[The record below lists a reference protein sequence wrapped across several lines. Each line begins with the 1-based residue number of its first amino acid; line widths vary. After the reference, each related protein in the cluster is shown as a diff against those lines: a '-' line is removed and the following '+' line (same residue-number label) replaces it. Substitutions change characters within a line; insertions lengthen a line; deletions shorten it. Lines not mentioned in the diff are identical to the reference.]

1 MELQKEIVIE
11 NTPALVSVNFD
22 QLRERLEQ
30 ELERYRVVVTA
41 DTLAD
46 AKKLATELNST
57 KKLIDDRRKAEVAKA
72 SEPIKQFDER
82 MKELVLMCA
91 KGRQDILDQVKRFE
105 DETREICRALLMSHR
120 ESMFKKHGVAEEFQ
134 RTENQSTIEDLVKI
148 SHVTAKGALTKA
160 AKDTVEQRVMED
172 AALQAKI
179 ERRLLELENRSY
191 KAGLSAPLQRGHV
204 EAFLFADDDH
214 YQASLEQMISVEV
227 ERQEQAEEA
236 LRKKVAKENERQ
248 EQAAPAQ
255 QASEQTPAN
264 PVRDDVSISYAA
276 PERAA
281 TPPPAPGKAQCLVRC
296 QFAVEVPDLLTV
308 EAIEAELRGVME
320 KAGLGKTLTGIAVD
334 RLDQAAA

>member
-57 KKLIDDRRKAEVAKA
+57 KQLNDDRRKAEVAKA

-82 MKELVLMCA
+82 RKELVLMCA

-227 ERQEQAEEA
+227 ERQEQAEAA
-236 LRKKVAKENERQ
+236 LRRKVAKENQRAE
-248 EQAAPAQ
+248 APAQ
-255 QASEQTPAN
+255 QAQAPAN
-264 PVRDDVSISYAA
+264 PVRDDVAISYAA

-281 TPPPAPGKAQCLVRC
+281 TPPPAPGKAQYLVRC
-296 QFAVEVPDLLTV
+296 QFEVEVPDSLTV
-308 EAIEAELRGVME
+308 EAIETELRRVME

>member
-1 MELQKEIVIE
+1 MELQNEIVIQ

-22 QLRERLEQ
+22 QLRDHLEQ

-41 DTLAD
+41 DTLAG

-227 ERQEQAEEA
+227 ERQEQAEAA
-236 LRKKVAKENERQ
+236 LRRKVAKENQRAE
-248 EQAAPAQ
+248 APAQ

-264 PVRDDVSISYAA
+264 PVRDDVSIAYAA

-281 TPPPAPGKAQCLVRC
+281 TPPPAPGKAQYLVRC
-296 QFAVEVPDLLTV
+296 QFEVEVPDSLTV
-308 EAIEAELRGVME
+308 EAIEAELRRVME